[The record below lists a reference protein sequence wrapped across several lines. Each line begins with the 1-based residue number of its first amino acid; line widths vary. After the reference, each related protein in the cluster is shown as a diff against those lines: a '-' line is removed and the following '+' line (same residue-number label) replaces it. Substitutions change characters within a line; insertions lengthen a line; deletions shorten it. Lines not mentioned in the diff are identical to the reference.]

1 MKQKHWPAAAQHAVC
16 VGPIANDKLQER
28 MQHLMATLH
37 LPSAKTLA
45 CAVADSLVIAA
56 DPQARHASLF
66 YWERGRPHALAV
78 VRALDQ
84 LNSSPVQHVANEL
97 MAHPSDPDLYFDL
110 KAHLLEL
117 CTPAMT
123 KATAALFAAAWQAE
137 CNSRLGYHV
146 GSQYEAAESCAV
158 LPQTLRALPPGSTH
172 PQGSNAQVL
181 VVVPFRDR
189 DANGP
194 RLRNLLACLLS
205 LRDQTAP
212 HESYRVVVVESDD
225 VPQWRE
231 VITPYADQ
239 YLFAPK
245 AGLFNK
251 SWAVNV
257 GVTNDGADA
266 ELICILD
273 ADVLVDRDFIA
284 RNLARFTKP
293 GTMGHLTYR
302 DMSSLDD
309 ASTAWAIKQRLQ
321 CRLPTVNA
329 DHLRSFILRRPPGA
343 CVWVRLSAFQA
354 VGGMDERFEGWGG
367 EDNDFAYRLDTHTAF
382 DSYNDPLLH
391 MYHPPSAAL
400 REDGELLN
408 AHIPGLSWRPGAAI
422 GDVNRFTDSVS
433 CQPSL

>member
-1 MKQKHWPAAAQHAVC
+1 MT
-16 VGPIANDKLQER
+16 
-28 MQHLMATLH
+28 TLP
-37 LPSAKTLA
+37 LLSAKTLA

-78 VRALDQ
+78 VRALEQ
-84 LNSSPVQHVANEL
+84 LNLPCMQRLANEL

-117 CTPAMT
+117 CTATMT
-123 KATAALFAAAWQAE
+123 KTTAALFAAAWQAE
-137 CNSRLGYHV
+137 CSSRLGYHV
-146 GSQYEAAESCAV
+146 GSRYEATGSCAV

-172 PQGSNAQVL
+172 PRGPNAHVL

-189 DANGP
+189 DASGP

-212 HESYRVVVVESDD
+212 CESYRVVVVESDD
-225 VPQWRE
+225 APHWRE
-231 VITPYADQ
+231 VITPCADE
-239 YLFAPK
+239 YVFARK

-257 GVTNDGADA
+257 GVTNDGSDA

-302 DMSSLDD
+302 DMWSLDE
-309 ASTAWAIKQRLQ
+309 ASTSWAIKQRLQ
-321 CRLPTVNA
+321 CRLAAVHP

-382 DSYNDPLLH
+382 DSYHDPLLH

-408 AHIPGLSWRPGAAI
+408 AHIPGLSWQAGTAI
-422 GDVNRFTDSVS
+422 GDANRFNDSVPY
-433 CQPSL
+433 QPSQS